1 MAQSRIERKLNEVRV
16 TDHGR
21 LAVLSIAAAA
31 VAAIVTVTSMTS
43 GELTAAGRAGLPQAG
58 DAAPSQQTSA
68 SFAYFPAQYV
78 NQATEAS
85 EHIQAF

>member
-1 MAQSRIERKLNEVRV
+1 MTQSRIERKLHELHL

-21 LAVLSIAAAA
+21 LAVLTVAAAA
-31 VAAIVTVTSMTS
+31 VAAIVSVTTLTS
-43 GELTAAGRAGLPQAG
+43 GELTAADEAALPRAE
-58 DAAPSQQTSA
+58 DTAPAPQTSTGF
-68 SFAYFPAQYV
+68 SYFPAQYV